1 MDLIYMNAEKEDIG
15 VVNDHTLDLAFGSDE
30 NDFECKIVR
39 SNHCCEEGY
48 FLYYEGTEYGGIID
62 DIESDTE
69 KDEITYHGR
78 TWHGILN
85 SKVLE
90 PDAGEDH
97 LVVSGEANNVL
108 GALIA
113 RMDLPDLFVASAEDS
128 GITITSYKMNRYIEG
143 YDGIRKMLKAS
154 GAKLNIVFKNGF
166 VELSAKPIVDYSKD
180 EQFDKDLIGFVVN
193 HKGHPIN
200 HVICLGKGDLAE
212 REVIHVYADRNGRI
226 STTQVFTG
234 IEEVVAV
241 YENTNAEDSEELKQG
256 GIDIINEA
264 WASDEVDVTF
274 NFEDEN
280 FDIGDIVGADDK
292 EVGVSVRREIT
303 KKIVSIKNGEA
314 TISYPTDTGGKTGSS
329 YGGGSSSGGGSGGGG
344 VSEDH
349 THEIENVNG
358 LQDALDDKVSKNEN
372 STFKSDVTLTL
383 QSTAATRNTTY
394 RGSGMTTDISKT
406 TGGSTGGYTI
416 KDSEAS
422 YTALGWQGSVG
433 KLKAIYMGGTYD
445 APGLKMNPS
454 DLQFTFKNT
463 PKVGTDT
470 VVLKSELDSGLSGK
484 AESENAEFTGYMYFN
499 NAYATKYLGQLSG
512 GTHYASLDSQYKDGT
527 YHRMWRLRFPEGKN
541 FWGAIRVTVRSTYNS
556 FNATSVMSK
565 YIALSF
571 NTTTLYV
578 NIGRYDRL
586 GYNVDKDYR
595 ISEAIWNA
603 EAGAYEIL
611 IWQEHLN
618 GNNSPYVQL
627 EMWGSSFETF
637 DGITAQAVELS
648 NATTYTASKASP
660 TLGNK
665 TVTWLNRPV
674 FETPY
679 GEAVEV
685 KGHTH
690 EIASVNGLQ
699 DELDGVDERL
709 TELEQSGGSG
719 GGSNVASDITITPIA
734 GLNATQV
741 QEALAELLSK
751 IPNQVLPTVQSG
763 SFTTPSIGAKNTYS
777 ETVTFDTP
785 FATTPKVTASSS
797 DDHFSP
803 TISNITQVGFTIT
816 MTNSSSSY
824 GYVTTITWNAY
835 TT

>member
-30 NDFECKIVR
+30 NDFECKVVR

-85 SKVLE
+85 SKILE

-113 RMDLPDLFVASAEDS
+113 RMDLPDLFVASTEDS

-154 GAKLNIVFKNGF
+154 GAKLNIIFKNGF

-200 HVICLGKGDLAE
+200 HVICLGKGDLAD

-234 IEEVVAV
+234 IEEVVEV

-329 YGGGSSSGGGSGGGG
+329 SGGGSSGSGGSGGG

-349 THEIENVNG
+349 IHEIEDVTG
-358 LQDALDDKVSKNEN
+358 LQDALD
-372 STFKSDVTLTL
+372 
-383 QSTAATRNTTY
+383 
-394 RGSGMTTDISKT
+394 
-406 TGGSTGGYTI
+406 
-416 KDSEAS
+416 
-422 YTALGWQGSVG
+422 
-433 KLKAIYMGGTYD
+433 
-445 APGLKMNPS
+445 
-454 DLQFTFKNT
+454 
-463 PKVGTDT
+463 
-470 VVLKSELDSGLSGK
+470 GK

-512 GTHYASLDSQYKDGT
+512 GTHYSSLDSQYKDGT
-527 YHRMWRLRFPEGKN
+527 YHRMWRLRFPAGKN

-556 FNATSVMSK
+556 FNATGVMSK
-565 YIALSF
+565 YITLGF

-690 EIASVNGLQ
+690 EIANVNGLQ
-699 DELDGVDERL
+699 DELNLLNGATFLGDFRTKTIADLQSALDTWLESNLDVANASAVFSAGNDWTTCWNSGDTATTIGAGGYWTVTVIARYPIAGYTQLRVSYYNKKAVYCVHKNGSIWYNVYRVAFKDEIDALDVRVK
-709 TELEQSGGSG
+709 ELEESGGSG
-719 GGSNVASDITITPIA
+719 GGSNVASDITISAIA
-734 GLNATQV
+734 GLTATNV
-741 QEALAELLSK
+741 QDALAELLSK

-763 SFTTPSIGAKNTYS
+763 SFTTPSVEPKHTYS
-777 ETVTFDTP
+777 KTVTFDTP